1 MKTTQTTEELQ
12 KQVNY
17 WRDKYRLE
25 NKCAIWLDNLAEH
38 LRNTDDTE
46 IKEQADQAYEEY
58 QEEQIK
64 FNSKH
69 H

>member
-1 MKTTQTTEELQ
+1 MKTTLTTEELQ

-38 LRNTDDTE
+38 LRNTEDTE